1 MAPTKEQMPG
11 FKNGLLPQSYSV
23 TQQDT
28 HNLQVQQLLETE
40 NNIQYP
46 INGEKVQYFLYT

>member
-28 HNLQVQQLLETE
+28 HNLQVQQLMETE
-40 NNIQYP
+40 SNLQYP
-46 INGEKVQYFLYT
+46 INGEKVQYVLYI